1 MNIERIQNGFNSLE
15 TILNSRTGEL
25 ISRSAP
31 QILSICR
38 DLKAQSA
45 AYKHELD
52 LLQAASNERLEN
64 VSKRIP
70 GAQKQLSDLLS
81 SISSLQML
89 IVSKLEENAATGN
102 SDNATVIQFMQNE
115 LNSYK
120 RMFIECYKH
129 FLLV

>member
-1 MNIERIQNGFNSLE
+1 MNIERIKSGFNSLE

-25 ISRSAP
+25 ISRNAP

-38 DLKAQSA
+38 DLKVKSA
-45 AYKHELD
+45 EYKHELD
-52 LLQAASNERLEN
+52 LLRAQSDDRLKN
-64 VSKRIP
+64 VSIRIP
-70 GAQKQLSDLLS
+70 NVQKQLSDLLS
-81 SISSLQML
+81 SISSLQMI

-102 SDNATVIQFMQNE
+102 PDNATVIQFMQNE
-115 LNSYK
+115 LDSYK